1 MDKNAFGTSFKFG
14 ARKGILIKI
23 EELNILFEALQKINY
38 TWKGARCFITEW
50 NNPVITGQPQ
60 QLFVGPKIR
69 SVSQSSLG
77 NYAISLWEDYLN
89 TQTSDVW
96 VHELEELVFKSEC
109 SHNLGV
115 GKDIWLFSIYKQT
128 MQFHLSPR
136 LELLSL

>member
-38 TWKGARCFITEW
+38 TWEGARCFSTEW

-60 QLFVGPKIR
+60 QLFVGPKTR
-69 SVSQSSLG
+69 SVFQSSLG
-77 NYAISLWEDYLN
+77 NYATSLWEDYLN
-89 TQTSDVW
+89 TQTSKVW

-109 SHNLGV
+109 SHNHGV
-115 GKDIWLFSIYKQT
+115 GKR
-128 MQFHLSPR
+128 HLAP
-136 LELLSL
+136 